1 MNEWDLTF
9 GDAAWETEF
18 KALQPGTQL
27 DAVHFLA
34 VMEPESEDVL
44 EEALAMLEEKDVLLD
59 IRSVPSNSGSG
70 EAAARLRR
78 EAELVQNGTLLQGL
92 EENDPLR
99 LYLEEIAGLPACGD
113 AQLLAERY
121 LSGDDFV
128 TAQLTN
134 LMLSHVVDQ
143 AMKLTGRGV
152 LLMDLLQE
160 GSLGLWQGILSY
172 RGGDFEIHAKRYIQ
186 IAMHK
191 AVVLQARADG
201 LGQKMRRAMEDYR
214 AVDERLLGD
223 LGRNPTP
230 EEIAEELHMTLEET
244 MLVAQMLENA
254 RRISLAKQE
263 PEPEEEELAE
273 TQAVEDTAYFQIRQ
287 RIEELLSNL
296 DELDAK
302 ILTLRFGL
310 EAGLPQAAPEV
321 AKMLGLT
328 PEEVTKRENAA
339 LLQLRN
345 HS

>member
-9 GDAAWETEF
+9 GDAVWETEIR
-18 KALQPGTQL
+18 ALQPGTQL

-34 VMEPESEDVL
+34 LMEPESEAAL
-44 EEALAMLEEKDVLLD
+44 EEALAMLQEKNVLLD
-59 IRSVPSNSGSG
+59 IGSMPSNGGSG
-70 EAAARLRR
+70 EAATRLRR
-78 EAELVQNGTLLQGL
+78 EAELVKKGTLMNGL
-92 EENDPLR
+92 EENDPLG
-99 LYLEEIAGLPACGD
+99 LYLQEIAALPACGD

-121 LSGDDFV
+121 LSGDDSV
-128 TAQLTN
+128 TTALTN
-134 LMLSHVVDQ
+134 LMLGCVVDE
-143 AMKLTGRGV
+143 AMKLTSRGV

-172 RGGDFEIHAKRYIQ
+172 QGGDFEAHAKRRVR

-223 LGRNPTP
+223 LGRNPTTG
-230 EEIAEELHMTLEET
+230 EIAQELHMTPEET
-244 MLVAQMLENA
+244 LLVAQMLENA
-254 RRISLAKQE
+254 RRLSLAKQE

-273 TQAVEDTAYFQIRQ
+273 TQAVEDTAYFQMRQ
-287 RIEELLSNL
+287 RIEELLSGL
-296 DELDAK
+296 EDLDAK

-310 EAGLPQAAPEV
+310 ASGLPQAAADV
-321 AKMLGLT
+321 AKTLGLT
-328 PEEVTKRENAA
+328 PEEVTARENAA
-339 LLQLRN
+339 LLQLRK

>member
-9 GDAAWETEF
+9 GDAAWETEIR
-18 KALQPGTQL
+18 ALQPGTQL
-27 DAVHFLA
+27 DAMHFLT
-34 VMEPESEDVL
+34 VMEPESEDAL
-44 EEALAMLEEKDVLLD
+44 EEALAELEEKDVLLD
-59 IRSVPSNSGSG
+59 IRSISSNSGSG
-70 EAAARLRR
+70 EAAARLRQ
-78 EAELVQNGTLLQGL
+78 EAELVKKGTLPDGL
-92 EENDPLR
+92 EENDPLG
-99 LYLEEIAGLPACGD
+99 LYLQEIAVLPACGD

-121 LSGDDFV
+121 LDGDESV
-128 TAQLTN
+128 TTQLTN
-134 LMLSHVVDQ
+134 LMLSCVVDQ

-172 RGGDFEIHAKRYIQ
+172 RGGNFEVHAQRCIQ
-186 IAMHK
+186 RALNR

-214 AVDERLLGD
+214 AVDQRLLGD
-223 LGRNPTP
+223 LGRNPTT
-230 EEIAEELHMTLEET
+230 EEIAEELHMSVEET
-244 MLVAQMLENA
+244 LLVAQMVENA
-254 RRISLAKQE
+254 RRLSLAKQE

-273 TQAVEDTAYFQIRQ
+273 TQAVEDTAYFQMRQ

-296 DELDAK
+296 EDLDAK

-321 AKMLGLT
+321 AKALGLT
-328 PEEVTKRENAA
+328 PEEVTARENAA